1 MANVIIDDTYLSDIA
16 DAIRAKTGGSDT
28 FTPAQMATAIGDLQ
42 TGSAM
47 DWTSMSRSAQEY
59 GGRTKCVYTSSTPY
73 YIRGFARESATGA
86 DLATTF
92 KNHAFVIALKQVQ
105 GSSNYY
111 SYFIWTPMGYLYEKS
126 LSHSYWRPSY
136 FLSPSSMDTTKLP
149 LNDIWYNG
157 LTSSSYM
164 PALKISEI
172 DNNTAEVVWSV
183 FATASE
189 AQISLYQTT
198 DGTSGTLNTSMATA
212 NKYIYLMDPL
222 YIL

>member
-47 DWTSMSRSAQEY
+47 DWTSMSRSTQTS
-59 GGRTKCVYTSSTPY
+59 GGNTKCVYTSSTPY
-73 YIRGFARESATGA
+73 YIRGFTREGETGA

-92 KNHAFVIALKQVQ
+92 KNHAFVIGLKRVS

-136 FLSPSSMDTTKLP
+136 YLDTNSIDATKLP
-149 LNDIWYNG
+149 LNNIWYNG
-157 LTSSSYM
+157 LTSSNYM

-172 DNNTAEVVWSV
+172 DNNTAETVWSV
-183 FATASE
+183 NAPTST

-212 NKYIYLMDPL
+212 KKYIYTMNPV